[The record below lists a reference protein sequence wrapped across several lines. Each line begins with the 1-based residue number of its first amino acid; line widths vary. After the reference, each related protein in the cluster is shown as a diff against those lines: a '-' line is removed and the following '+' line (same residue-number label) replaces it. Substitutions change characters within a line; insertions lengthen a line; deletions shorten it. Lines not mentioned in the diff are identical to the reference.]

1 MSNTKNKNNARTG
14 GAVTPPNKGIEFINT
29 GHAAQSAYLAALAN
43 PFASPAVP
51 IPDSFLPAHVS
62 KVGLETVFSGYQAI
76 DEISI
81 KFWKVVDEP
90 TGDYGIEIASRR
102 GSAWTINK
110 TLTCEQGAR
119 LVAAGIA
126 FEDIG
131 RADDLQGLVT
141 YRQENGAWDGT
152 AYETVS
158 KSERFSRNEGFGTLL
173 YELQRRQALEFE
185 GNAQTR
191 LTILFS
197 SQVSVVARFSA
208 IVEFDGD
215 IGFAEDKTSNKD
227 FVITSS
233 VPNYHAGVFADT
245 PHPDLD
251 HSLLLPAHTEV
262 QHHNAG
268 HHSTALTAAAHWVS
282 SSAGW
287 LWKHRDVAAKMISK
301 APEYYRAMSNFGG
314 SIMSA
319 SGQIMSLGAR
329 AAPLAI
335 AL

>member
-1 MSNTKNKNNARTG
+1 MKIKNNARTG
-14 GAVTPPNKGIEFINT
+14 GAVTTPNKGVEFINT
-29 GHAAQSAYLAALAN
+29 GHAAQSVYLAALAN

-62 KVGLETVFSGYQAI
+62 KVGLEKVFSEI
-76 DEISI
+76 TNVDEIDLTFFKASNE
-81 KFWKVVDEP
+81 V
-90 TGDYGIEIASRR
+90 TGDYGIKISSRR
-102 GSAWTINK
+102 GTTWTTDK
-110 TLTCEQGAR
+110 LVTCETGAR
-119 LVAAGIA
+119 LVAAGIS

-131 RADDLQGLVT
+131 RADELQGMVT
-141 YRQENGAWDGT
+141 YKQENGAYDT
-152 AYETVS
+152 VAYENVS
-158 KSERFSRNEGFGTLL
+158 TSERSSRNEGFGSTL

-185 GNAQTR
+185 GNSRTR
-191 LTILFS
+191 LSILFS
-197 SQVSVVARFSA
+197 NRVNIVARFSA

-215 IGFAEDKTSNKD
+215 IGFTESKISNKN

-233 VPNYHAGVFADT
+233 MPNYHAGVFADT

-251 HSLLLPAHTEV
+251 HSLLLPSHTEV
-262 QHHNAG
+262 THHNAG
-268 HHSTALTAAAHWVS
+268 HHSSALTAAAHWVS

-287 LWKHRDVAAKMISK
+287 LWKHRDAAAKIISK
-301 APEYYRAMSNFGG
+301 APEYYRAMTRFGG
-314 SIMSA
+314 SIMGA

>member
-14 GAVTPPNKGIEFINT
+14 GAVSPSNKGVEFINT
-29 GHAAQSAYLAALAN
+29 GHAAQSMYLAALAN

-62 KVGLETVFSGYQAI
+62 KVGLETVFSGYEA
-76 DEISI
+76 
-81 KFWKVVDEP
+81 VDELALKFFKVADEA
-90 TGDYGIEIASRR
+90 TGDYRIEFSSRR
-102 GSAWTINK
+102 GSTWTVEK
-110 TLTCEQGAR
+110 TLTCDVGAR
-119 LVAAGIA
+119 LVAAGIS

-141 YRQENGAWDGT
+141 YTQSNEAWDTT
-152 AYETVS
+152 ASEVVS
-158 KSERFSRNEGFGTLL
+158 LNERFTRNDGFGSIL

-191 LTILFS
+191 LHIIFS
-197 SQVSVVARFSA
+197 NQVQIVARFSA

-215 IGFAEDKTSNKD
+215 AGFAENKISNKN
-227 FVITSS
+227 FVISS
-233 VPNYHAGVFADT
+233 TVPNYHAGVFADT

-251 HSLLLPAHTEV
+251 HSLLLPAHTDI
-262 QHHNAG
+262 QHSNAG
-268 HHSTALTAAAHWVS
+268 HHNAALTAAAHWVS

-287 LWKHRDVAAKMISK
+287 MWKHRDAAAKMISK
-301 APEYYRAMSNFGG
+301 APEYYRAMTQFGG

-319 SGQIMSLGAR
+319 SGQIMSIGAR